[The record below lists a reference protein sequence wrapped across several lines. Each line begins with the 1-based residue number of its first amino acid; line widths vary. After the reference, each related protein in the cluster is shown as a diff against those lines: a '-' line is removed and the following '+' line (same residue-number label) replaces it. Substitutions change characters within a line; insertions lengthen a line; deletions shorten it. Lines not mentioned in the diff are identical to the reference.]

1 MSDGHQ
7 NDTVDGE
14 ASACSCSESSHRR
27 SVSFST
33 IEIREYPMIMGISPS
48 TSDGCPLEIDWE
60 ELGRYSLDLE
70 QYEELRPPRR
80 IKDELAMPSSLRET
94 V

>member
-1 MSDGHQ
+1 MSDS
-7 NDTVDGE
+7 E
-14 ASACSCSESSHRR
+14 PRAESYSESSDRR
-27 SVSFST
+27 VSFST
-33 IEIREYPMIMGISPS
+33 IEFSEHPMIMGISPS

-70 QYEELRPPRR
+70 MYEELRPPRR
-80 IKDELAMPSSLRET
+80 VKDELAMPSALRET